1 MFEFPLRFPGQYAD
15 KETNLYYNFFRDYDP
30 SLGRYSESDPIG
42 MVGGPNTY
50 AYAYSGPV
58 SNLDPDGRL
67 GLGGAVLLVALV
79 GMAAEGGATLISN
92 ACRGVP
98 LTTNLPGAL
107 IGGFIEGAVVGVVAI
122 APAPT
127 VATIGLTTALFPS
140 VARTITGIIVG
151 TAGNTILVGKILG
164 SQ

>member
-1 MFEFPLRFPGQYAD
+1 MLP
-15 KETNLYYNFFRDYDP
+15 
-30 SLGRYSESDPIG
+30 
-42 MVGGPNTY
+42 
-50 AYAYSGPV
+50 
-58 SNLDPDGRL
+58 
-67 GLGGAVLLVALV
+67 ALV